1 MVVSPEPR
9 IKRAESVPP
18 SRTLAY
24 QDKIVRAAEAPS
36 EVAPQKQAAP
46 APSAPAQATQAPAR
60 FGSGP

>member
-9 IKRAESVPP
+9 IKRAESVPA

-46 APSAPAQATQAPAR
+46 AAERPGSSHAGPGS